1 MSLLNPTYL
10 SGGGKKPPKS
20 TSGLPPELG
29 MASSP
34 PDPTASAPP
43 SNQMPAVNTDPTMER
58 DEYGA
63 EMGKDA
69 RVWKIYVRETDRA
82 DTELVE
88 GWNKSLDVILV
99 FAALFSAVSTA
110 FLIESSQKLQEDPAD
125 VTAQTLLAIS
135 QALSVLTN
143 ATQPTAMQPSDSAND
158 GLFSPS
164 RITVTVNTL
173 WYLSLSL
180 SVATSLLAMLAK
192 DWCHSFLAGRTGH
205 PYTQTIRRQQKWM
218 MIEKWK
224 MQELIM
230 VLPSLIHL
238 SLLLFAIGLCI
249 YVWEL
254 NNSVAWPVICV
265 TGLSAGFYVW
275 CSITASVVD
284 YFPYTTV
291 ISRFLCL
298 DWRKWVHD
306 RLVNL
311 RSEYSALVSGLHVT
325 CKRITI
331 VCAHGVSN
339 ALTIICILMVIILR
353 IIDCLV
359 STYLAELI
367 GDWGKSLRNWA
378 QQAKAALPIHSP
390 GPLTEE
396 KAITLALH
404 WLVTSCEAPSAID
417 AALQAISGAN
427 AHIYRPPLETCN
439 AALEISKR
447 LVSGNVHRA
456 PDRHVVSLYVR
467 ALSFLGSKDN
477 QATVMQTNAHSLGDV
492 QVAVWNLQTQSDEQV
507 AQLIADGSFIPTDQ
521 NIEALGIGTSIA
533 SHILQHLNG
542 IEMDSTSLAESIF
555 QLLENH
561 ETLHPAALQSLMN
574 ALALL
579 PLVIMDCSVLVR
591 LIDRLIVFVDK
602 YRAILASSQRGV
614 HFYIYLLCQSLSRHR
629 IDRTSDPSSLPLNVA
644 GEMIECITS
653 SNSSKLAVSE
663 LLPTIVSQILDVKA
677 HPHLY
682 PDLAAKSSV
691 QDIVDPD
698 EGVNTQGSSFT
709 HYRAQLIGK
718 HYSNVIRDY
727 FDEVSSNDSRRKDPT
742 IFSQAYLL
750 LAEVIFCTE
759 SENRRDNCSY
769 HLRRSP
775 FPRLCLGLVE
785 ILEKHDTIPLLEQS
799 ATGHSEQLRIHAL
812 SLLWVL
818 CALESYAPPDSEVIR
833 NRLAAQL
840 RRCTAW
846 GDPTAMKRAIGYQLR
861 DHWLRL
867 NSSKNWVELTYHEE
881 YLSKVFECVIEA
893 GDHITPSTN
902 EAVGEEL
909 MEFKDR
915 LIEHNTHFPSAYRG
929 LASFTAFGG
938 HHTDA
943 QPPPQPHLAVDMTN
957 GGEPDTS

>member
-20 TSGLPPELG
+20 SADPPPGPE
-29 MASSP
+29 MAHPP
-34 PDPTASAPP
+34 PDPTPSAAPVT
-43 SNQMPAVNTDPTMER
+43 QMPVNTDPTMER

-63 EMGKDA
+63 EMGKEA
-69 RVWKIYVRETDRA
+69 RVWKIYVKETDRA
-82 DTELVE
+82 DAELVD

-125 VTAQTLLAIS
+125 VTAQTLLVIS

-143 ATQPTAMQPSDSAND
+143 TTQPTGVQSSNTVNT
-158 GLFSPS
+158 GSFSPS

-192 DWCHSFLAGRTGH
+192 DWCHSFLAGRSGH
-205 PYTQTIRRQQKWM
+205 PHTQTMRRQQKWM

-238 SLLLFAIGLCI
+238 SLFNGSL
-249 YVWEL
+249 
-254 NNSVAWPVICV
+254 PVHMPKASPQDGYLDLDRV
-265 TGLSAGFYVW
+265 T
-275 CSITASVVD
+275 
-284 YFPYTTV
+284 
-291 ISRFLCL
+291 
-298 DWRKWVHD
+298 
-306 RLVNL
+306 
-311 RSEYSALVSGLHVT
+311 
-325 CKRITI
+325 
-331 VCAHGVSN
+331 
-339 ALTIICILMVIILR
+339 
-353 IIDCLV
+353 
-359 STYLAELI
+359 
-367 GDWGKSLRNWA
+367 
-378 QQAKAALPIHSP
+378 
-390 GPLTEE
+390 
-396 KAITLALH
+396 TLALH
-404 WLVTSCEAPSAID
+404 WLITVCEAPSAID
-417 AALQAISGAN
+417 AALQAIAGAT
-427 AHIYRPPLETCN
+427 AHIYRAPLETCN
-439 AALEISKR
+439 ASLEISKR
-447 LVSGNVHRA
+447 LVSGNIYKTA
-456 PDRHVVSLYVR
+456 DRHVVSLYIR
-467 ALSFLGSKDN
+467 ALSFLGSKDS
-477 QATVMQTNAHSLGDV
+477 QATLIQANAHSLGDV
-492 QVAVWNLQTQSDEQV
+492 QVAVWNLQTQYDEQV
-507 AQLIADGSFIPTDQ
+507 AQLIGDGKFEPTDQ

-602 YRAILASSQRGV
+602 YRAKLASN
-614 HFYIYLLCQSLSRHR
+614 
-629 IDRTSDPSSLPLNVA
+629 RTSDPSSLPLNFA

-718 HYSNVIRDY
+718 HFSSAIYHY
-727 FDEVSSNDSRRKDPT
+727 FHEVSRNHSRRMDPST
-742 IFSQAYLL
+742 YAQAYLL
-750 LAEVIFCTE
+750 LAEVLLCTE
-759 SENRRDNCSY
+759 LS
-769 HLRRSP
+769 
-775 FPRLCLGLVE
+775 LGLVE
-785 ILEKHDTIPLLEQS
+785 MLEKHDIIPLLKQS
-799 ATGHSEQLRIHAL
+799 ATSPSEQLRICAI

-818 CALESYAPPDSEVIR
+818 CALESYAPPDSEALR
-833 NRLAAQL
+833 NRLATQL

-846 GDPTAMKRAIGYQLR
+846 GDPTAMKRALGYQLR
-861 DHWLRL
+861 GYWLAP
-867 NSSKNWVELTYHEE
+867 SSFRSWGIRNPHEQ
-881 YLSKVFECVIEA
+881 YLSKVFECVVEA
-893 GDHITPSTN
+893 GDHMSPSNN
-902 EAVGEEL
+902 EAFGDEL
-909 MEFKDR
+909 TKFKDR
-915 LIEHNTHFPSAYRG
+915 LEEHNERTKREYRG

-943 QPPPQPHLAVDMTN
+943 QSPPQPHLAVDMTN
-957 GGEPDTS
+957 DGEPDTP